1 MILVHSRLSINHTK
15 HFPKKNLKKRRDKDK
30 KGVTKQVYFQEYF
43 VQRDVGRIGLMVLY
57 SDLSVIFNS
66 VFNVRAVAG
75 DDFDV
80 GAKWEGGY
88 APEKYG

>member
-1 MILVHSRLSINHTK
+1 
-15 HFPKKNLKKRRDKDK
+15 
-30 KGVTKQVYFQEYF
+30 
-43 VQRDVGRIGLMVLY
+43 MVLY
-57 SDLSVIFNS
+57 SDWSVIFNS